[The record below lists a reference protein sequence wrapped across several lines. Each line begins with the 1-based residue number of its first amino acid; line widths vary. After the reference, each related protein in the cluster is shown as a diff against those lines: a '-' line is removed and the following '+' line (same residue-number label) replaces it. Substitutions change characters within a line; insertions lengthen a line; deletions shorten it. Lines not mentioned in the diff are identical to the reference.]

1 MRRKNSRSNPLQR
14 GSDGDRRYKWCR
26 CAVCE
31 VVAKCR
37 PTFDF
42 YTAAGDDTGLLR
54 CENCQRKVEVLTG
67 RLRVLLP

>member
-1 MRRKNSRSNPLQR
+1 
-14 GSDGDRRYKWCR
+14 
-26 CAVCE
+26 